1 MSIDE
6 RLRLNIHTR
15 LSELIGSNEAD
26 ALMVHMFSVPWH
38 DVATKDDLRVLSAD
52 LRSEMAELRTELRT
66 EMAELRTDLRTEMA
80 DLRTDLR
87 TEMAELRT
95 DLHKNAIGQT
105 RWLTG
110 YVSALAAVM
119 LTIAQLLG

>member
-1 MSIDE
+1 
-6 RLRLNIHTR
+6 
-15 LSELIGSNEAD
+15 
-26 ALMVHMFSVPWH
+26 MVHMFSVPWH
-38 DVATKDDLRVLSAD
+38 DVATKDDLRVLSAE
-52 LRSEMAELRTELRT
+52 LRSEMA
-66 EMAELRTDLRTEMA
+66 DLRTEMA

>member
-15 LSELIGSNEAD
+15 LSELIGSDEAD

-38 DVATKDDLRVLSAD
+38 DVATKDDLRVMLA
-52 LRSEMAELRTELRT
+52 
-66 EMAELRTDLRTEMA
+66 
-80 DLRTDLR
+80 DLR

-95 DLHKNAIGQT
+95 EMANLRTELHQNTVGQT
-105 RWLTG
+105 RWLAG

-119 LTIAQLLG
+119 LAVAALLF